1 MATAEPLHRAAASG
15 EAISLSS
22 AGAVLTFYRRT
33 TGWGWGELCTVD
45 GEHLAVLDHLGE
57 LAVRDAPVPMRLEAD
72 TVRRGDDER
81 GEFLHFDVASVTTS
95 QALRGSSFESWIG
108 VPFAGPLIVGSVRVR
123 SLSGGRFSLEWNLT
137 STHDVFAR
145 YLRGPW
151 LSVGRGSF
159 GSDRDDAILPGID
172 WTIDRE
178 STSGTDFFRDP
189 WAQRATPPLE
199 SVAIPVMAVS
209 HAAHWVSLSWDAAA
223 EATGWFS
230 YRRHRLQPVFAAPD
244 FLERTDSSLLGL
256 TLPEATQGENV
267 VPVPLELHRG
277 QEIAFSA
284 TIAVGSGSSLDAVT
298 EHVRQTGL
306 PQGATLVELDT
317 AVHAIARTYGGT
329 LFHGDDG
336 FGVGQKS
343 GDVRP
348 AVPPFVNDYLVAHPD
363 TAEAGRL
370 RDIAAAFEA
379 ETEPEAVT
387 LAQAAIERQRGD
399 GSFVFDPDGVHRSKD
414 DFVVAR
420 DLVAPMGLP
429 GQRALDLDVLP
440 ALQLLRAFATD
451 GDERWSTAA
460 RRALD
465 AAVVHRRP
473 EGGDYWETPLSA
485 PNLLAAGHAVVAYGW
500 AWQLWGDESYLIAAR
515 RWLRSLLVFTHLW
528 SPRDRPMLYN
538 TKPCL
543 CASDWYFANWVR
555 DHVQWEVIET
565 IALAGECGVDL
576 TAIDRE
582 LEWERYLTGVLGAG
596 VRWLL
601 DHREDS
607 WRPHNLPSSLVLYRA
622 GHFDGCLPDTHN
634 STTGLYGGMAIAPG
648 RLGQAIMGLQRM
660 LGDSEGL

>member
-1 MATAEPLHRAAASG
+1 MATVIPLHRAAATGESLTLESG
-15 EAISLSS
+15 D
-22 AGAVLTFYRRT
+22 AVMIFFRRT
-33 TGWGWGELCTVD
+33 TGWGWAEVRTAAGEP
-45 GEHLAVLDHLGE
+45 LAILDHLGE

-72 TVRRGDDER
+72 TARRGEDE
-81 GEFLHFDVASVTTS
+81 GGAYLHFDVASVTTRE
-95 QALRGSSFESWIG
+95 ALRGSSFESWIG
-108 VPFAGPLIVGSVRVR
+108 VPFAGPLIEGTLRVR
-123 SLSGGRFSLEWNLT
+123 SMSDGRFSLEWNLT
-137 STHDVFAR
+137 STHDIYAR

-159 GSDRDDAILPGID
+159 GADRDDAILPGID
-172 WTIDRE
+172 WAIDRE

-189 WAQRATPPLE
+189 WAQRATPPVD

-209 HAAHWVSLSWDAAA
+209 HASRWISLSWDAAA

-244 FLERTDSSLLGL
+244 FLERSDCSLLGL
-256 TLPEATQGENV
+256 ALPEATQGENI
-267 VPVPLELHRG
+267 VPPPLELHRG
-277 QEIAFSA
+277 QEINFAA
-284 TIAVGSGSSLDAVT
+284 TISVGSGSSLDAVG
-298 EHVRQTGL
+298 EHVRRTGL
-306 PQGATLVELDT
+306 PDGATHGELDD
-317 AVHAIARTYGGT
+317 AVHAIARTYGDT
-329 LFHGDDG
+329 MFHDGDG
-336 FGVGQKS
+336 FGVGQVA
-343 GDVRP
+343 GDVHP
-348 AVPPFVNDYLVAHPD
+348 TVPGFVTDYLHAHPD
-363 TAEAGRL
+363 RPEAARL
-370 RDIAAAFEA
+370 RQI
-379 ETEPEAVT
+379 TVGLEPDAIPDVV
-387 LAQAAIERQRGD
+387 AQALAAIQRQRDD

-440 ALQLLRAFATD
+440 ALQLLRAFDAD
-451 GDERWSTAA
+451 GDERWSMAA

-465 AAVVHRRP
+465 AALVHRRP

-500 AWQLWGDESYLIAAR
+500 AWQLWGDETYLVAAQ

-565 IALAGECGVDL
+565 VALAGECGVDL
-576 TAIDRE
+576 AALDPSMT
-582 LEWERYLTGVLGAG
+582 WERYLRGVLGAG
-596 VRWLL
+596 VRWRL
-601 DHREDS
+601 DHRDDS
-607 WRPHNLPSSLVLYRA
+607 WRPHNLPMTLASYRA
-622 GHFDGCLPDTHN
+622 GQFDGCLPDTHN

-648 RLGQAIMGLQRM
+648 RLGQAILGLQRM
-660 LGDSEGL
+660 LADGDGR